1 MTSIR
6 AILYDFDGTIVNS
19 EKVNFQ
25 CWKDC
30 MQLVGVTL
38 TEEEYLLEYIGH
50 PMLDNI
56 ERVIQTY
63 NLEVEVEDMVAN
75 GQQWY
80 AERPEAKIFHFMP
93 HALESIQFYHD
104 LGVRLAIVTG
114 SQRHSIDRF
123 FQQYPNMHNY
133 FEFAVTA
140 TDVERS
146 KPDPMS
152 YQLALKQLDLP
163 AEQVVA
169 FEDTWS
175 GTTSAKGAG
184 IRCYAIQQAAA
195 LRAQLDI
202 ADGVFRNLK
211 AAKEYLVTHQLISAS
226 QIHQ

>member
-1 MTSIR
+1 MTKAL

-19 EKVNFQ
+19 EAVNFQ

-30 MQLVGVTL
+30 MALVGVEL

-56 ERVIQTY
+56 NCAIEKHQLNVSIA
-63 NLEVEVEDMVAN
+63 DMVAN
-75 GQQWY
+75 GQKWY

-93 HALESIQFYHD
+93 YALETIQFYHD
-104 LGVRLAIVTG
+104 RGIRLAIVTG

-123 FQQYPNMHNY
+123 FEQHPQMLDY

-140 TDVERS
+140 SDVERS
-146 KPDPMS
+146 KPDPRS
-152 YQLALKQLDLP
+152 YILALEQLNLAADK
-163 AEQVVA
+163 VIT

-184 IRCYAIQQAAA
+184 ICCYAIQKATA
-195 LRAQLDI
+195 LREQLDV
-202 ADGVFRNLK
+202 ADGVFSDLEEARK
-211 AAKEYLVTHQLISAS
+211 HLVSKGLV
-226 QIHQ
+226 